1 MLPKEPKRILL
12 VRLSANGDIV
22 QSFDTLKRLRQRF
35 PHAFIGWAV
44 GEAGASLLKPVMP
57 WLNAVHILPNKA
69 WSKAWVWEL
78 LHLNKLGH
86 VDAKVHQCLN
96 EIHAQHYDVAIDV
109 QGLNKSAVL
118 PFVVGI
124 PHRVGFANAR
134 EQARFLYTATP
145 ARLGGFF
152 QPTQHATQE
161 FLSLLSPWNKDKGK
175 GLTFDFPDLAPLEWK
190 PPLPKTPLFNALD
203 EAKAEGKS
211 LIGLAPF
218 TMWASKH
225 WDAVH
230 WQGLIEALFEKH
242 PQALGVCIGSP
253 AEVEKW
259 QTLAQGLSP
268 NAQARLIH
276 LEGQT
281 SLLQLM
287 HVLKKLDVLV
297 GSDSAPLHLMDWLI
311 REGVHPAGKVISLLG
326 PTHPLRTG
334 GASDRA
340 VNLHVDLPCMPCHK
354 KACPL
359 GTNACMKTLSVETV
373 LSQL

>member
-1 MLPKEPKRILL
+1 MLPKEPKRILI

-35 PHAFIGWAV
+35 PNAFIGWAV

-86 VDAKVHQCLN
+86 VDGKVHHTLN

-118 PFVVGI
+118 PFTVGI
-124 PHRVGFANAR
+124 AHRVGFANAR
-134 EQARFLYTATP
+134 EQARLFYTHMP

-152 QPTQHATQE
+152 QPTQHATKE
-161 FLSLLSPWNKDKGK
+161 FLSLLAPWNDA
-175 GLTFDFPDLAPLEWK
+175 LETPLNELAPLEWK

-203 EAKAEGKS
+203 EAHAEGTS

-225 WDAVH
+225 WGLAH

-253 AEVEKW
+253 AELEKW
-259 QTLAQGLSP
+259 QVLTQGLSSE
-268 NAQARLIH
+268 AQGRLIH

-281 SLLQLM
+281 TLLQLM
-287 HVLKKLDVLV
+287 HVLKKIDVLV

-334 GASDRA
+334 GASVNA

-354 KACPL
+354 RVCPL
-359 GTNACMKTLSVETV
+359 GTNACMTTLSVESV
-373 LSQL
+373 LSHL